1 MYGVVETSKVKAV
14 KVGRIHS
21 VLAEL
26 PTGLENGMIVKVGD
40 LAAGEKDVRQVEAL
54 AGTEKV
60 GEDMVAIIATPEV
73 NYEDSKITD
82 RALGSFY
89 IKNGEVGDAV
99 EIVKGDEFTVSE
111 NLVDFSTVTF
121 DDAKYLVPKGMKY
134 EAKTSKPSAGVA
146 LKINKANCRQ
156 MFADNFLIGGAHGY
170 KMIAVTVE
178 A

>member
-60 GEDMVAIIATPEV
+60 GEDMVAIIAT
-73 NYEDSKITD
+73 K
-82 RALGSFY
+82 
-89 IKNGEVGDAV
+89 
-99 EIVKGDEFTVSE
+99 
-111 NLVDFSTVTF
+111 
-121 DDAKYLVPKGMKY
+121 
-134 EAKTSKPSAGVA
+134 
-146 LKINKANCRQ
+146 
-156 MFADNFLIGGAHGY
+156 
-170 KMIAVTVE
+170 
-178 A
+178 

>member
-1 MYGVVETSKVKAV
+1 MYGVIETSKIKAT
-14 KVGRIHS
+14 KVGHIHN

-40 LAAGEKDVRQVEAL
+40 LAVGETDVRTVEAL

-60 GEDMVAIIATPEV
+60 GEAMVAVIATPEV
-73 NYEDSKITD
+73 NYEDERITD

-89 IKNGEVGDAV
+89 IKEGEVGDAV
-99 EIVKGDEFTVSE
+99 EIAKGDEFAISE
-111 NLVDFSTVTF
+111 NLVDFSTVNF
-121 DDAKYLVPKGMKY
+121 DDAKYLIPKGMKY
-134 EAKTSKPSAGVA
+134 EAKTSKPAAGIA
-146 LKINKANCRQ
+146 LKINKQNCRN
-156 MFADNFLIGGAHGY
+156 MFAANFLIGGATPY